1 MNNIISGAL
10 GAALGYS
17 LKKYRQESDDKCP
30 VDLQVYM
37 EESTINVRGITYT
50 IPEGFMAK
58 REVRINA
65 NPISWYIVFD
75 SLHSEYPDTPRA
87 SNGVPY
93 AIQYTSVVLSIMDGD
108 YAWFTRNGKW
118 NIEWL
123 TASGRN
129 KFKLYLKK
137 KNGKYRQ
144 IYPKAIGMGTY
155 KDAWDIKVFYVDKL
169 TENITATRDIPLL
182 ENEVD
187 YPNSSGDIVLRPCEG
202 PCPGSPE

>member
-1 MNNIISGAL
+1 MNNIISGVL

-17 LKKYRQESDDKCP
+17 LKKYKQKLDDKCP
-30 VDLQVYM
+30 IDLQVYM
-37 EESTINVRGITYT
+37 EKSTVTIRGITYT

-58 REVRINA
+58 KEVMVSN
-65 NPISWYIVFD
+65 NPKAWYIVFD
-75 SLHSEYPDTPRA
+75 SFHSEYQDIPRA
-87 SNGVPY
+87 SDGTPY
-93 AIQYTSVVLSIMDGD
+93 AIQYTSVVFNVMDGD
-108 YAWFTRNGKW
+108 YAWFTRDGKW

-123 TASGRN
+123 TSSGRN

-155 KDAWDIKVFYVDKL
+155 KDAWDIKVFYVDKV
-169 TENITATRDIPLL
+169 TEETTSTRDIPLP
-182 ENEVD
+182 ESEVD
-187 YPNSSGDIVLRPCEG
+187 YPDSTGSIVLRPCIG